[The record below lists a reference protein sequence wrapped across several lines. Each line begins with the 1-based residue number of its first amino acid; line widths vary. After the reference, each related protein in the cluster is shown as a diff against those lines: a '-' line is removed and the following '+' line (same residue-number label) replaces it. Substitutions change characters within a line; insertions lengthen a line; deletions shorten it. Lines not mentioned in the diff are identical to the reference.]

1 MTSLKDQLQLLSE
14 RGTPVGSHEL
24 RDRVMLELASQR
36 ASRVGPDRADLGVGV
51 RLGWR
56 RFPGWMYAGASAAVV
71 VLLVGASVWLSSLA
85 GEGPQPVITQPL
97 ITQPTTPAP
106 TTTPR
111 PDPPTTIPAGGVW
124 QRVGVEVMDPVVG
137 LFDMTEADSRLVAVG
152 FDPGADFRQ
161 DGVIFVSEDGLTW
174 TRLAENDPALTT
186 GTVLMYGI
194 TEGGPGLVAVGMS
207 CEDNPCEASPYP
219 TVWTSVDG
227 NAWTRSPNEP
237 DVFGT
242 WGAIEDVVAT
252 DHGIVAAGW
261 LAGSD
266 ADDVIWSRPAVW
278 LSPDGAE
285 WTRVWEGERVSGS
298 HAFLGAVAVSP
309 DGVLVAVGSGQ
320 NELDE
325 PVAAVW
331 TSTDAHLWERVE
343 PNSPAFGDQTDPNIL
358 MPVDVAWGSSGFIAV
373 GGQGGS
379 QVAIW
384 HSPDGRSWTRIETAD
399 QPFGTG
405 GTLGSVAALQ
415 SGFVAAGPGFD
426 DFNGPPVPPPVTLW
440 TSVDGS
446 TWNWAGELGSGSALA
461 IVVTDLRIAVAGQ
474 TITGG
479 FATAAADDY
488 HAAVW
493 QGPTLDPSAPP
504 PEPLQP

>member
-1 MTSLKDQLQLLSE
+1 
-14 RGTPVGSHEL
+14 
-24 RDRVMLELASQR
+24 
-36 ASRVGPDRADLGVGV
+36 
-51 RLGWR
+51 
-56 RFPGWMYAGASAAVV
+56 
-71 VLLVGASVWLSSLA
+71 
-85 GEGPQPVITQPL
+85 
-97 ITQPTTPAP
+97 
-106 TTTPR
+106 
-111 PDPPTTIPAGGVW
+111 
-124 QRVGVEVMDPVVG
+124 MDPVVG
-137 LFDMTEADSRLVAVG
+137 LFDMTEAGSRLVAVG

-174 TRLAENDPALTT
+174 SRIAENDPALTT

-194 TEGGPGLVAVGMS
+194 AGGGPGLVAVGMS
-207 CEDNPCEASPYP
+207 CEDDAFPCEAGPYP
-219 TVWTSVDG
+219 TVWTSPDG
-227 NAWTRSPNEP
+227 TVWTRSPNEP
-237 DVFGT
+237 DVFGAL
-242 WGAIEDVVAT
+242 GAMEDVVAT
-252 DHGIVAAGW
+252 EYGIVATGW
-261 LAGSD
+261 LTGSD
-266 ADDVIWSRPAVW
+266 ADDVIWTRPAVW

-285 WTRVWEGERVSGS
+285 WSRVWEGERMWGGD
-298 HAFLGAVAVSP
+298 AFLGAVAVSP

-331 TSTDAHLWERVE
+331 TSTDAHVWERVE
-343 PNSPAFGDQTDPNIL
+343 PDSPAFGDGTDPSIF

-373 GGQGGS
+373 GGQDGT

-384 HSPDGRSWTRIETAD
+384 HSPDGRSWTRIDSSD

-426 DFNGPPVPPPVTLW
+426 DFNGPPIPPPVTLW

-446 TWNWAGELGSGSALA
+446 TWNRAGEIGSGSALA

-474 TITGG
+474 AITGG

-493 QGPTLDPSAPP
+493 QGPTLDPNAPP
-504 PEPLQP
+504 PDPLQP